1 MRKLIFILIPLVIFS
16 FVLFFSYRFFFSN
29 KNEKGA
35 LQVTASPQS
44 KVYLNG
50 KLLGETPLCK
60 CEQQDMLSVGDY
72 TVKLV
77 PKEGKYSDF
86 QEKIRIER
94 SVLTVVDRKFG
105 SDSNSVLGAASEGSI
120 ITLSPLKDKKGVE
133 LLVLTIPDKADVFL
147 DNVPVGT
154 SPLLLKNITI
164 SDHTLKL
171 QKAGYKEKTVRIRT
185 PMGYKLTA
193 NIYLGIDDIAIEAT
207 PTASAAASPTP
218 VKPMIVILQT
228 PTGFLRVRSDSS
240 VNASEVARVAPGQT
254 YELITEKTDW
264 YEIKLDNGK
273 TGWVST
279 QYTKKQ

>member
-16 FVLFFSYRFFFSN
+16 LVLFFSYRFFFTN

-35 LQVTASPQS
+35 LQVTATPQS

-50 KLLGETPLCK
+50 TLIGETPLCK
-60 CEQQDMLSVGDY
+60 CEQQDMLTVGDY

-86 QEKIRIER
+86 QEKIKIER
-94 SVLTVVDRKFG
+94 SVLTVVDRRFG
-105 SDSNSVLGAASEGSI
+105 RGSNAVLGASSEGSVI
-120 ITLSPLKDKKGVE
+120 SLSPLKDNKSVE
-133 LLVLTIPDKADVFL
+133 LLVLTIPDKTDVFL

-154 SPLLLKNITI
+154 SPLLLKSITV

-171 QKAGYKEKTVRIRT
+171 QKSGYKEKTVRIRT
-185 PMGYKLTA
+185 PAGYKLTA
-193 NIYLGIDDIAIEAT
+193 NIYLGIDDVTEEPT

-218 VKPMIVILQT
+218 VKQMISVLQT
-228 PTGFLRVRSDSS
+228 PTGFLRVRSEST
-240 VNASEVARVAPGQT
+240 VNAPEVARVAPGQT
-254 YELITEKTDW
+254 YELISEKTDW

>member
-16 FVLFFSYRFFFSN
+16 LVIFFSYRFFFTH

-35 LQVTASPQS
+35 LQVTATPQS

-50 KLLGETPLCK
+50 TLIGETPLCK
-60 CEQQDMLSVGDY
+60 CEQQDMLSVGGY

-86 QEKIRIER
+86 QEKIKIER
-94 SVLTVVDRKFG
+94 SVLTVVDRRFG
-105 SDSNSVLGAASEGSI
+105 SGGNAVLGASSEGSI
-120 ITLSPLKDKKGVE
+120 ISLSPLKDSKSVE
-133 LLVLTIPDKADVFL
+133 LLVLTIPDKVDISL

-171 QKAGYKEKTVRIRT
+171 QKSGYKEKTVRIRT

-193 NIYLGIDDIAIEAT
+193 NIYLGIDDIAEEPT

-218 VKPMIVILQT
+218 AKQMIVILQT
-228 PTGFLRVRSDSS
+228 PTGFLRVRSGST

-254 YELITEKTDW
+254 YELISEKTDW

-273 TGWVST
+273 SGWVST